1 MHTTNQTLFSNS
13 DHSRITTSD
22 EAICNPAITK
32 HQNVHVF
39 MGSSP
44 KLEQRCPLVNEGV
57 TNSVL

>member
-13 DHSRITTSD
+13 DYSRITN

-39 MGSSP
+39 MGSSL